1 MKRALGDH
9 DEFVRFVIEQ
19 MGSDRVT
26 RVRRMFGGYGLYRDD
41 LMFAIIIQDK
51 LYLKADSVNRQHFE
65 ERGLLPFT
73 YESKGKQV
81 MIRYYEAPADV
92 FDDSDEMQAWA
103 ELAFAA
109 AFRAKRQGGKGRS

>member
-1 MKRALGDH
+1 MKRAADDH

-19 MGSDRVT
+19 MGRDRVP

-51 LYLKADSVNRQHFE
+51 LYLKADAMNRQQFE

-81 MIRYYEAPADV
+81 TIRYYEAPAEV
-92 FDDSDEMQAWA
+92 FEDSDDMRTWVESA
-103 ELAFAA
+103 LAA
-109 AFRAKRQGGKGRS
+109 ALRARR

>member
-1 MKRALGDH
+1 MKRAAGEF
-9 DEFVRFVIEQ
+9 DEFVRFVLEQ
-19 MGSDRVT
+19 MGRDRMP

-51 LYLKADSVNRQHFE
+51 LYLKTDAVNRQQFE

-73 YESKGKQV
+73 YESKGKPV
-81 MIRYYEAPADV
+81 TIRYYEAPADV

-103 ELAFAA
+103 ALAFAA
-109 AFRAKRQGGKGRS
+109 ALRAKRQGGKGRS

>member
-51 LYLKADSVNRQHFE
+51 LYLKTDEVNRRQFE
-65 ERGLLPFT
+65 ERGLSPFS
-73 YESKGKQV
+73 YESRGKTV
-81 MIRYYEAPADV
+81 TVRYYEAPADV
-92 FDDSDEMQAWA
+92 FDDSEEMQAWA
-103 ELAFAA
+103 ADAFAA
-109 AFRAKRQGGKGRS
+109 ALRSR